1 MTAVLDIVRLHLLD
15 RRLVAGTL
23 LAVPVFVALGV
34 GITAAEVAAT
44 GSFGRGFATGTVGGF
59 YGGIAA
65 VHLTSI
71 VRLLPFAVAMGRT
84 RRDVHLGTLL
94 FTLLMALAVGALLH
108 LALVVERTTGG
119 WGAGL
124 QFLGARWAG
133 VANPVGQY
141 LVVTAPLLVTFP
153 LTVLVAVVLVRWGPS
168 GLVAAGIIGGVVAF
182 GVLVAV
188 GLLTADAGAAVL
200 TTTLLVALGLVAAVA
215 GWGVLRRAPV

>member
-15 RRLVAGTL
+15 RRTVVGTL
-23 LAVPVFVALGV
+23 LAVPVFVALGI
-34 GITAAEVAAT
+34 GITAAEVAAS
-44 GSFGRGFATGTVGGF
+44 GSFGRGVATGMIGGF

-65 VHLTSI
+65 GHLTSI
-71 VRLLPFAVAMGRT
+71 MRLLPFAVAMGRT

-108 LALVVERTTGG
+108 LALLLERATGG

-124 QFLGARWAG
+124 QFLGTRWAG
-133 VANPVGQY
+133 VGNPVGQY

-153 LTVLVAVVLVRWGPS
+153 LVVLVAVVLVRWGPT
-168 GLVAAGIIGGVVAF
+168 GLVAAAIIGGIVAF
-182 GVLVAV
+182 AVLVAV
-188 GLLTADAGAAVL
+188 GLLTVDAGAAVL
-200 TTTLLVALGLVAAVA
+200 ITTLLVVLGLVAAVA

>member
-15 RRLVAGTL
+15 RRLVVGTL

-44 GSFGRGFATGTVGGF
+44 GSFGRGLATGMVGGF

-71 VRLLPFAVAMGRT
+71 TRLLPFAVAMGRT

-94 FTLLMALAVGALLH
+94 FTLIVALAVGALLH
-108 LALVVERTTGG
+108 LALVVERATGG

-124 QFLGARWAG
+124 EFLGARWAG

-141 LVVTAPLLVTFP
+141 LVVTAPLLLTFP
-153 LTVLVAVVLVRWGPS
+153 LILLVAVVLVRWGPT

-182 GVLVAV
+182 AVLVAV
-188 GLLTADAGAAVL
+188 GLLTVDAGAVVL
-200 TTTLLVALGLVAAVA
+200 TTTLLLTLGFLAAVA
-215 GWGVLRRAPV
+215 ARGVLRRAPV